1 MSQSQFN
8 TGDWS
13 AVWPNYAAWVA
24 CYGVNNQQNG
34 YGDPNAPVT
43 INGDWTIVAVQY
55 TSKGILPGWG
65 GDLDLN
71 VAYIDR
77 AGWMRYA
84 NPQAPVAPAP
94 APIVEPTP
102 VPVVPEPVVVPTPEP
117 TPTPEPPVV
126 ATPAPVVAPTTVIPV
141 TDTPTPSQSIPVT
154 NTFDPPTT
162 PNGTLFTIK
171 RLNLFQLI
179 FNALKK
185 LFRIK

>member
-1 MSQSQFN
+1 MDTFFDITGVRCWLYMSQSQFN

-94 APIVEPTP
+94 QPVPAPVEPTP
-102 VPVVPEPVVVPTPEP
+102 VIVPTPEP
-117 TPTPEPPVV
+117 TPAPEPPVV
-126 ATPAPVVAPTTVIPV
+126 PQPIVIPV
-141 TDTPTPSQSIPVT
+141 VQPTPSPVQTVPVT
-154 NTFDPPTT
+154 VT
-162 PNGTLFTIK
+162 PLQTNFIVAFFQKVIK
-171 RLNLFQLI
+171 SLLGI
-179 FNALKK
+179 LKHK
-185 LFRIK
+185 K